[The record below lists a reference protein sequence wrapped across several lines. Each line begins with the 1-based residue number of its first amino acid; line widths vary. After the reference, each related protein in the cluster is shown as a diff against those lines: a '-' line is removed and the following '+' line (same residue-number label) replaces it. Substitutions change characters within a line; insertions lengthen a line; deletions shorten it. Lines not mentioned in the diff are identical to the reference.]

1 VTSRLGIDVGGS
13 GIKGALV
20 DLEIGELRTDRV
32 RIPTPQPATPDAVAA
47 TVAAVAAATGWDGA
61 GFGCALPAV
70 VTRGVV
76 RTAAN
81 IDPAWVEVDGSA
93 LIQEHVGCDVVLL
106 NDADAAGIAEVR
118 YGAAREEDGVVLM
131 LTFGT
136 GIGSAVFVNNT
147 LVPNTELGHL
157 EVDGEPGEDRASAK
171 VQEDLELSWPDW
183 LNRVNRYLDAV
194 ETILWPDL
202 IVFGGGISKE
212 YAEFSALLDTRAP
225 IVPAALRNNA
235 GIIGAAL
242 AAFEAA

>member
-1 VTSRLGIDVGGS
+1 MTSRLGIDVGGS